1 MTKRTARQAKQAVA
15 ESASGLQSVID
26 SADELLESLRDQQG
40 EAVDRLRTKIAASV
54 KTARDRLENLDVP
67 ELAGDAMAGTASFMR
82 RDPWRTVAIGA
93 LAALAV
99 SLIART
105 SSH

>member
-1 MTKRTARQAKQAVA
+1 MTKRTAKQAKRAVA
-15 ESASGLQSVID
+15 ESASGLQGVID
-26 SADELLESLRDQQG
+26 SADELLDSLRDQQG

-54 KTARDRLENLDVP
+54 KAARDRLEDLDVP
-67 ELAGDAMAGTASFMR
+67 ELASDAVDSTTSFLR
-82 RDPWRTVAIGA
+82 SDPWRTVAIGA

-99 SLIART
+99 SLIVRS